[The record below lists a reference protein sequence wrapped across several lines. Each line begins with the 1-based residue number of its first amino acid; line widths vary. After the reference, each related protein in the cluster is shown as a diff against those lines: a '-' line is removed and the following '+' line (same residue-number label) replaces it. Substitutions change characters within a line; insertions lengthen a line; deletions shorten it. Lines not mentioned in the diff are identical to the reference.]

1 MAALVPLVAVG
12 CSMRTPAPAPGPVP
26 SVSALPV
33 PQGGVRLADLG
44 FQHGPSA
51 ALTLPADVRIGLR
64 IDQPNM
70 VTMTFLAPDGAVI
83 GEWLRAHLADG
94 GFRVTAAG
102 TEGVV
107 FEGYA
112 WSGAFTAGAQAS
124 ALTLRRT
131 PTVG

>member
-1 MAALVPLVAVG
+1 M
-12 CSMRTPAPAPGPVP
+12 STPASAPGPVP
-26 SVSALPV
+26 SVSAVPV

-44 FQHGPSA
+44 FQHGPAA

-64 IDQPNM
+64 VDQPTM

-83 GEWLRAHLADG
+83 GDWLRAHLTDG

-102 TEGVV
+102 PDGVV

-112 WSGAFTAGAQAS
+112 WSGAFTVGPRGS
-124 ALTLRRT
+124 ALTLRSLPSAR
-131 PTVG
+131 